1 MRTFEI
7 GYLLDRFKVG
17 RDCDGPSALSSAEG
31 LPTTQLDLPGFQLL
45 RIRTHVQRSHIC
57 RTTHRSNEGQVT
69 LGIFANDS
77 CVSRKTLRTNLQFSN
92 LH

>member
-31 LPTTQLDLPGFQLL
+31 LPTTQLDLPGLHK
-45 RIRTHVQRSHIC
+45 IRDILGNQSWRFKHSSAKVKIAAGLASPAKQTSKTKQPI
-57 RTTHRSNEGQVT
+57 TKEGELT
-69 LGIFANDS
+69 PIA
-77 CVSRKTLRTNLQFSN
+77 
-92 LH
+92 